1 MADFTGANHKP
12 YRLPAP
18 GMMDLCGRGKFL
30 HAHGEESAPRLVNQT
45 KVLKNVGGVVTSNN
59 PPFARLDPA
68 QHNGGAGA
76 IDGACVA
83 ADPGKCGIWLSN
95 GDSGG
100 ISEREVDYT
109 LGDDIRPAGA
119 GEAVND
125 HNAYKADGTKKTFTT
140 CKKQG
145 AKFVHFRKYW
155 HGLFGYTSNDRC
167 TPPDANIGAD
177 QTRYLTQLISAKW
190 SQGGSIETHIDQ
202 WQSTTPGFPGG
213 AKSGGISESID
224 LSDAYG
230 GSDERSQQVS
240 TAKLTGINTL
250 DAKVASDATSFTHTQ
265 TTTIPGPGPSDGTTV
280 SSPGSSGSYGFAF
293 PRACWIHNTIGCMG
307 VTLSFG
313 GVQPNELYP
322 GSPSYPPISGTPTE
336 INDAVTAI
344 QMFSTPAGTY
354 FQGSVDT
361 LIISPTEITVIL
373 KFRPSSTAPFLVTTE
388 GPTIYGWRINES
400 TYTLSGE
407 FTFTLRMSLTN
418 VYTSYECYDHLLTAA
433 AAWDLASDLAY
444 PFRTDEVFATIPAIF
459 YDEVGPTTPS
469 IPIPDTMNDYS
480 LAFDAGNSVWLQRTW
495 LDDQDYYWTINS
507 GARSGK
513 RGIPDTTETATITTA
528 LRTGTIVA
536 HTTAGSDGHFWF
548 NFKKVVKDAG
558 VWVLDST
565 GDYSPGYCPET
576 TMRWLNDLESMYDPD
591 IGNRGIWPQQYL
603 HEVGGIVTGA
613 KYVETMPVSRSYDF
627 ARPCAEDVFSVDQFS
642 VCHID
647 SSIPGSFDV
656 SPTQGAIPPL
666 SNIVNS
672 YGLQVGDIVIVQ
684 GASTDGVFQITSITP
699 LGGSG
704 AFTINVGAILNVLPT
719 GYVFSPYSG
728 DAFVG
733 RARFWDRPGL
743 AGRVFARFTDDGTGK
758 IKITFPSAE
767 LWLRAGET
775 VSIWTD
781 LMVLQAGGAITT
793 RTSDTEMIVNAAFTA
808 ITAASMWVTVT
819 GASEWF
825 WHDNHPKGDG
835 VYLSYLFNPR
845 AAFATTPPTFYV
857 EDCTSLQAI
866 QFRIP
871 HLTCTPTV
879 IGIVPY
885 QSALIALDSLP
896 DEAVD
901 MPLDSLPALDTP
913 IDTASGLFSAG
924 APIEKFHN
932 AALFGFPPSFPFD
945 SYYSAHYQSAV
956 EPVMVDP
963 LWQRPFAP
971 NWDGSTFIWTED
983 DGTGKTD
990 NSPTNYHYYAARPLV
1005 EALVGRPFGAGWFS
1019 NLQSPTLPTGYQFAY
1034 DPAPPNLIPPHSYP
1048 LGLTLA
1054 NGGKVVAGRPYA
1066 FVIRACANTG
1076 NFSTDYAKF
1085 IVCS

>member
-495 LDDQDYYWTINS
+495 LDGQDYYWTINS
-507 GARSGK
+507 GARAGK

-536 HTTAGSDGHFWF
+536 HTTAGSDRHFWF
-548 NFKKVVKDAG
+548 KFDHVKIVG
-558 VWVLDST
+558 VGSLGQNIWATVDT
-565 GDYSPGYCPET
+565 GAFSPGNLPET
-576 TMRWLNDLESMYDPD
+576 TMRWLNDLESMYDPTTL
-591 IGNRGIWPQQYL
+591 NRGIWQQEFL
-603 HEVGGIVTGA
+603 HENGGIVTGA
-613 KYVETMPVSRSYDF
+613 KYVETKLKWNGVNF
-627 ARPCAEDVFSVDQFS
+627 ARPYGADKFAVDQNT
-642 VCHID
+642 VCC
-647 SSIPGSFDV
+647 
-656 SPTQGAIPPL
+656 
-666 SNIVNS
+666 VNS
-672 YGLQVGDIVIVQ
+672 GSGAGGSIDVQKTDEAVEPNGNVGPVFGIRADDNVIIS
-684 GASTDGVFQITSITP
+684 GEGVFPVTAVTP
-699 LGGSG
+699 LGGPG
-704 AFTINVGAILNVLPT
+704 AFTLTLGVKLSDLPA
-719 GYVFSPYSG
+719 GYQFTTPGGSY
-728 DAFVG
+728 VG
-733 RARFWDRPGL
+733 RARFWSAPPFGKESCSVVFVAGVSTFTFSRSLDYWLDATQDCNLYVTVAGSAL
-743 AGRVFARFTDDGTGK
+743 ASGVTLTRVDGTHATAVGNYSIAK
-758 IKITFPSAE
+758 FVAPVGVNVALDGARRNTFVHIA
-767 LWLRAGET
+767 
-775 VSIWTD
+775 WT
-781 LMVLQAGGAITT
+781 
-793 RTSDTEMIVNAAFTA
+793 
-808 ITAASMWVTVT
+808 
-819 GASEWF
+819 
-825 WHDNHPKGDG
+825 
-835 VYLSYLFNPR
+835 FNPR
-845 AAFATTPPTFYV
+845 SAFIIPQPPFYV
-857 EDCTSLQAI
+857 EDCTAI
-866 QFRIP
+866 SVTQRTLADKACRP
-871 HLTCTPTV
+871 SV
-879 IGIVPY
+879 VGIVPGG
-885 QSALIALDSLP
+885 SEGFANENLA
-896 DEAVD
+896 
-901 MPLDSLPALDTP
+901 
-913 IDTASGLFSAG
+913 ASGTIA
-924 APIEKFHN
+924 
-932 AALFGFPPSFPFD
+932 FD
-945 SYYSAHYQSAV
+945 SYYGAHSQQYVATA
-956 EPVMVDP
+956 MVDP
-963 LWQRPFAP
+963 FWQRPFRP
-971 NWDGSTFIWTED
+971 TCGDNLRWLED
-983 DGTGKTD
+983 NGTGLPDDEFSTPPVK
-990 NSPTNYHYYAARPLV
+990 YFAHRPYV
-1005 EALVGRPFGAGWFS
+1005 EAMSVVPVGASLPAGVY
-1019 NLQSPTLPTGYQFAY
+1019 LIY
-1034 DPAPPNLIPPHSYP
+1034 DPDHNIIPPPDYP
-1048 LGLTLA
+1048 NGLPLA
-1054 NGGKVVAGRPYA
+1054 TSGTVDTIYG
-1066 FVIRACANTG
+1066 FWLDACANIASSG
-1076 NFSTDYAKF
+1076 RFSGDYSTF
-1085 IVCS
+1085 VNCL